1 MEDWGLGLGLG
12 LNPKLEPAGSWSLTR
27 PEQGTGTEPRAGV
40 ELGKARNM
48 QEPDRDREQRA

>member
-1 MEDWGLGLGLG
+1 MEYWDWDWDW
-12 LNPKLEPAGSWSLTR
+12 PV
-27 PEQGTGTEPRAGV
+27 QGTGTEPRAGV